1 MDNQHRKITGYREL
15 DAADIALMNRIKAL
29 EAEVE
34 DVVRSVR
41 THIDMQGSEEDRWR
55 HAFAEPCRWL
65 AIGRTDIQQG
75 FMALTRAV
83 AQPTPREE

>member
-15 DAADIALMNRIKAL
+15 DEADIALMNRIKAL

-34 DVVRSVR
+34 DVVCSVR
-41 THIDMQGSEEDRWR
+41 THIELQGSQADRRR
-55 HAFAEPCRWL
+55 HAFAEPYRWL

-75 FMALTRAV
+75 MMALTRAV